1 MFIESQLGMAL
12 SLAHELVCFE
22 ESGFQ
27 DLLLSGSEVTIPPQ
41 GIHHLLCFKSILNP
55 QLLKTFS
62 IG

>member
-27 DLLLSGSEVTIPPQ
+27 DLLLSGSEVTIPPTRYTS
-41 GIHHLLCFKSILNP
+41 LAVF
-55 QLLKTFS
+55 
-62 IG
+62 